1 MGEEGGLAICDYP
14 LRAVR
19 LNTTAARL
27 LQRCSEQCTCQELAV
42 YLRLPI
48 KRVQAL
54 CEQLRWKGLLEAGP
68 TPPPA
73 SWPSI
78 TIIIP
83 SHNRTG
89 QLQVCLRSLCKLDYP
104 VHCLEMLIVDDA
116 STDETPAMLAQVMQ
130 EFEAEGRMIRV
141 VRHTFQQG
149 VAKSRNTG
157 AEAARHD
164 LLAYI
169 DSDCVASPDWLAEL
183 VPAFQNENTAAVG
196 GMIRAYERKSMLG
209 RYEDIRSSLY
219 MGVRPQLVSIEGPL
233 KYLPTANLLVRREMW
248 QEIGGFAPL
257 TFGEDVDFCRRLL
270 ATKARIIYLPQGLV
284 YHDYRTRLWAFLTI
298 RASYASAEAA
308 LLQRHPQERRVLILP
323 PEQATFAGSAVGGL
337 WLTMVGFLGMW
348 RGSRSATVDWAKT
361 SHIPVPQIP
370 FPYYRR
376 AGLTIVS
383 IVGAMAC
390 PRPVSGADTSPFH
403 RLSSRLWGENHC
415 RTLPGGQVNPVWG
428 TGILSRLLGGS
439 CMFLLALILTLLGTY
454 KRWQKV
460 RKQRVPIR
468 PFTIFRATLR
478 GHLAYTYHLCRHL
491 TRYYTLPLVLIGL
504 VLPPLLMFVLIL
516 IGIVVGVDYVR
527 LGPEM
532 SLGKYALCAMLDDCA
547 YEVGVVW
554 GCMKHGTWKP
564 LWPIVRKK

>member
-1 MGEEGGLAICDYP
+1 MGKEGGLAICDYP

-27 LQRCSEQCTCQELAV
+27 LRRCSEQCTCQELAE
-42 YLRLPI
+42 YLRLPL
-48 KRVQAL
+48 KRVHAL

-73 SWPSI
+73 SWPSV
-78 TIIIP
+78 TTIIP
-83 SHNRTG
+83 SHDRAG
-89 QLQVCLRSLCKLDYP
+89 QLQVCLRSLYELDYP
-104 VHCLEMLIVDDA
+104 VHCLEVLVVNDA

-130 EFEAEGRMIRV
+130 EFEAQGRMIRV

-149 VAKSRNTG
+149 VARSRNTG

-169 DSDCVASPDWLAEL
+169 DSDCVASPGWLAEL
-183 VPAFQNENTAAVG
+183 IPAFQDEKTAAVG
-196 GMIRAYERKSMLG
+196 GMIRAYERKSILG
-209 RYEDIRSSLY
+209 RYEDIRSSLF
-219 MGVRPQLVSIEGPL
+219 MGVRPQKVSIEGPL

-248 QEIGGFAPL
+248 QEIGGFAAL

-270 ATKARIIYLPQGLV
+270 ATKARILYLPQGVV
-284 YHDYRTRLWAFLTI
+284 YHDYRTRLWAFLSI

-323 PEQATFAGSAVGGL
+323 PEQATFANLAVGGL
-337 WLTMVGFLGMW
+337 WLTIVGFLGMW
-348 RGSRSATVDWAKT
+348 RGSR
-361 SHIPVPQIP
+361 
-370 FPYYRR
+370 R
-376 AGLTIVS
+376 G
-383 IVGAMAC
+383 GG
-390 PRPVSGADTSPFH
+390 GADAGRGPLWPPVVGINRLKRSGFRVGPF
-403 RLSSRLWGENHC
+403 
-415 RTLPGGQVNPVWG
+415 
-428 TGILSRLLGGS
+428 
-439 CMFLLALILTLLGTY
+439 MFLLGPILTLLGTY

-460 RKQRVPIR
+460 REQKIPIR

-504 VLPPLLMFVLIL
+504 VLPPLLMLVLIL

-532 SLGKYALCAMLDDCA
+532 SLGEYAMCSVLDDCA
-547 YEVGVVW
+547 YEVGIVW

-564 LWPIVRKK
+564 LWPIVRKKSRILP

>member
-1 MGEEGGLAICDYP
+1 MNTAYRQPDPNYYRLTRGTHITMGEEGGLAICDYP

-19 LNTTAARL
+19 LNTTVARL
-27 LQRCSEQCTCQELAV
+27 LQRCSEQCTCQELAE

-78 TIIIP
+78 SIIVP
-83 SHNRTG
+83 SHNRAG
-89 QLQVCLRSLCKLDYP
+89 QLLVCLRSLCKLDYP
-104 VHCLEMLIVDDA
+104 VHCLEMLVVDDA

-130 EFEAEGRMIRV
+130 EFEAQGRMIRV

-149 VAKSRNTG
+149 VARSRNTG

-183 VPAFQNENTAAVG
+183 VPAFQDENTAAVG
-196 GMIRAYERKSMLG
+196 GMIQAYERKSMLG
-209 RYEDIRSSLY
+209 RYEDIRSSLF
-219 MGVRPQLVSIEGPL
+219 MGVRPQQVSIKGPL

-270 ATKARIIYLPQGLV
+270 ATKARIIYLPQGVV
-284 YHDYRTRLWAFLTI
+284 YHDYRTRLGAFLSI

-308 LLQRHPQERRVLILP
+308 LLQRHPQERRILILP

-337 WLTMVGFLGMW
+337 WLTMVGFLKA
-348 RGSRSATVDWAKT
+348 GSR
-361 SHIPVPQIP
+361 
-370 FPYYRR
+370 
-376 AGLTIVS
+376 
-383 IVGAMAC
+383 GAA
-390 PRPVSGADTSPFH
+390 PGGVSGERCLGDSVKGPPDFLPPLAPF
-403 RLSSRLWGENHC
+403 
-415 RTLPGGQVNPVWG
+415 GGVPKNLVGP
-428 TGILSRLLGGS
+428 
-439 CMFLLALILTLLGTY
+439 CMFLLALILTQVGTGTY
-454 KRWQKV
+454 RRWQKV

-504 VLPPLLMFVLIL
+504 VLPLLLMLVLIL
-516 IGIVVGVDYVR
+516 IGIVVCVDYVR
-527 LGPEM
+527 LKPEM
-532 SLGKYALCAMLDDCA
+532 SLGEYAMCSVLDDCA

>member
-1 MGEEGGLAICDYP
+1 MNTAYRQPDPNYFRLTRGIQVTMGEEGGLAICDYP

-19 LNTTAARL
+19 LNTAAARL
-27 LQRCSEQCTCQELAV
+27 LQRCSEQCTCQELAE
-42 YLRLPI
+42 YLRLPL

-73 SWPSI
+73 SWPSVS
-78 TIIIP
+78 IIIP
-83 SHNRTG
+83 SLNRAG
-89 QLQVCLRSLCKLDYP
+89 QLQVCLRSLCELDYP
-104 VHCLEMLIVDDA
+104 VHCLEMLVVDDA

-130 EFEAEGRMIRV
+130 EFEAKSRVIRV

-149 VAKSRNTG
+149 VARSRNTG

-169 DSDCVASPDWLAEL
+169 DSDCVASPGWLAEL
-183 VPAFQNENTAAVG
+183 IPAFQDEKTAAVG
-196 GMIRAYERKSMLG
+196 GMIRAYERKSILG
-209 RYEDIRSSLY
+209 RYEDIRSSLF
-219 MGVRPQLVSIEGPL
+219 MGVRPQKVSIEGPL

-248 QEIGGFAPL
+248 QEIGGFAAL

-270 ATKARIIYLPQGLV
+270 ATKARIIYLPQGVV
-284 YHDYRTRLWAFLTI
+284 YHDYRTRLWAFLSI

-308 LLQRHPQERRVLILP
+308 LLQRHPQERRVLALP
-323 PEQATFAGSAVGGL
+323 PEQATFANLAVGGL
-337 WLTMVGFLGMW
+337 WLSSVGFLGMW
-348 RGSRSATVDWAKT
+348 RGSR
-361 SHIPVPQIP
+361 
-370 FPYYRR
+370 R
-376 AGLTIVS
+376 G
-383 IVGAMAC
+383 GG
-390 PRPVSGADTSPFH
+390 GADAGRGPLWPPVVGINRTKRSGLRVGPF
-403 RLSSRLWGENHC
+403 
-415 RTLPGGQVNPVWG
+415 
-428 TGILSRLLGGS
+428 
-439 CMFLLALILTLLGTY
+439 MFLLGLILTLLGTY

-491 TRYYTLPLVLIGL
+491 TRYYTLPLALIGL
-504 VLPPLLMFVLIL
+504 VLPPLLMLVLIL

-532 SLGKYALCAMLDDCA
+532 SLGEYAMRSVLDDCA

-564 LWPIVRKK
+564 LWPIVR